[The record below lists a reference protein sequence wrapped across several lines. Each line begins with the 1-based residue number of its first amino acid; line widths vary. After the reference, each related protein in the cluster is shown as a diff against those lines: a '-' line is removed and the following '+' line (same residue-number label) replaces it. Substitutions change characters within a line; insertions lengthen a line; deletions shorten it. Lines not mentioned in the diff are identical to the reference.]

1 VDRNNVIIGPWSSD
15 EKSKAL
21 YHHLEHLREELK
33 PQQQGRALVLSY
45 LYKLQQDTEGE

>member
-1 VDRNNVIIGPWSSD
+1 VIAGPWTSA
-15 EKSKAL
+15 ENSKAL

-45 LYKLQQDTEGE
+45 LDKLEQNSKVE